1 MGGLIALC
9 AVLGAACL
17 VLIALRLRDDR
28 RARRMARQAEDFS
41 LEGGEGKPLPVATDE
56 GPLARVQ
63 NAVSDL
69 ETRVLLSEERRREE
83 SLRCANLTADI
94 SHQLKTPL
102 SALRLYCEMD
112 QGPHAVAEMEQ
123 IERMERLIRAL
134 LRLEKLSAD
143 GYEFRFAERDARAV
157 AEEAWQALAPSWPE
171 KRVEFTGEARV
182 RCDAA
187 WLGEAVGNLLKNAC
201 EHTAPAGRVRVCVER
216 ADSAVFLTV
225 EDDGGGVPPEELIRL
240 FERFYRAAD
249 DPGGGSGLGL
259 AIAREIVRRHHGTI
273 QAENAARGLR
283 VTVSLPVLNLAKT

>member
-1 MGGLIALC
+1 MSIIQIENLSFTYPGSAYPVFENCTFTMDTDWRLGLVGRNGRGKTTLMR
-9 AVLGAACL
+9 LLDGT
-17 VLIALRLRDDR
+17 LRGSGHITLSVQFDYFPFELPKGLN
-28 RARRMARQAEDFS
+28 ARQAM
-41 LEGGEGKPLPVATDE
+41 K
-56 GPLARVQ
+56 
-63 NAVSDL
+63 
-69 ETRVLLSEERRREE
+69 
-83 SLRCANLTADI
+83 
-94 SHQLKTPL
+94 
-102 SALRLYCEMD
+102 
-112 QGPHAVAEMEQ
+112 
-123 IERMERLIRAL
+123 
-134 LRLEKLSAD
+134 
-143 GYEFRFAERDARAV
+143 RAV